1 VKILLPLLLTA
12 LLASAATNTDESK
25 VPPYTL
31 PDPLLFADGS
41 QVTAEGWPRRRA
53 EIQLLFESQVYGKA
67 PAAHRKQTF
76 KVISSDPTALGG
88 IATRKSVHLFPG
100 GEDGPVLDML
110 LYLPNTRQRPVP
122 AFIGLNFEGNQ
133 ATTADPTVPL
143 PKTWLRDNKKKG
155 IVDNRATEAS
165 RGVVK
170 SRWPYAE
177 IVKRGY
183 AIATICCGDID
194 PDFDDGFKNGVHG
207 IFGKTPGPA
216 EWGCIAGWA
225 WGLSRGL
232 DYLESDA
239 DVNGKQVSV
248 IGHSRLGKT
257 ALWAAAVDPRF
268 AMAVS
273 NNSGCGGA
281 ALSRRRFGETVG
293 VINRRFPHWFCE
305 NFQRYRDKEDDLPV
319 DQHMLVA
326 LCAPR
331 PVFIASAEG
340 DTWADPRGEYLS
352 AKHASPVYELLGVP
366 GLPGDDMPAVNES
379 VIGTLAY
386 HMRSG
391 KHDILLE
398 DWQRYLD
405 FADRHFKAE

>member
-1 VKILLPLLLTA
+1 MKILLPLFLTS
-12 LLASAATNTDESK
+12 LISLAATNIDESK

-31 PDPLLFADGS
+31 PDPLVFADGS
-41 QVTAEGWPRRRA
+41 PVTAESWPRRRA
-53 EIQLLFESQVYGKA
+53 EILALFEEHVYGKA
-67 PAAHRKQTF
+67 PAAHLKQTF
-76 KVISSDPTALGG
+76 KVASIDTQALGG
-88 IATRKSVHLFPG
+88 IATRKSVHIYPA
-100 GEDGPVLDML
+100 GEGGPVLDML
-110 LYLPNTRQRPVP
+110 LYLPNARKGPVP
-122 AFIGLNFEGNQ
+122 AFIGLNFDGNQ
-133 ATTADPTVPL
+133 ATTPDPSVPL
-143 PKTWLRDNKKKG
+143 PSTWLRNNGKKG
-155 IVDNRATEAS
+155 IVNNRATEKS
-165 RGVVK
+165 RGVAA

-207 IFGKTPGPA
+207 IFGKTPGPG
-216 EWGCIAGWA
+216 EWGAIAGWA

-232 DYLESDA
+232 DYFESDT

-257 ALWAAAVDPRF
+257 ALWAGAVDPRF
-268 AMAVS
+268 AIVIS

-281 ALSRRRFGETVG
+281 ALSRRRFGEKVG
-293 VINRRFPHWFCE
+293 VINTRFTHWFCK
-305 NFQRYRDKEDDLPV
+305 NFQRYNDNEVELPV

-326 LCAPR
+326 LAAPR
-331 PVFIASAEG
+331 PVFIASAKG

-352 AKHASPVYELLGVP
+352 AKHASPVYKMLGVP
-366 GLPGDDMPAVNES
+366 GLPGDDMPAVDTS

-391 KHDILLE
+391 KHDIRPD

-405 FADRHFKAE
+405 FADRHFE